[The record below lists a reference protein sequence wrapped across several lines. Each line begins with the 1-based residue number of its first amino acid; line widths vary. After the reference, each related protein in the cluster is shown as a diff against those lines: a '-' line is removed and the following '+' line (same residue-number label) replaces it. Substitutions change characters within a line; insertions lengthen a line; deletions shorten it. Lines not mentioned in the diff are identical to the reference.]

1 MQRWCV
7 GISTWCF
14 SSVSYI
20 FIKLNRWF
28 HVGSETSTS
37 RIPHHHHSDQ
47 FGSTDF
53 THVEWTKHHLIQIN
67 QQFNRQV
74 FRPEVLGVWE
84 KKQQTFGK
92 RRGYLSFAYLWLA
105 TFNMKCIVRLVEE
118 VFRKLH
124 RVARCLTIA
133 RGLWIIHTYIRI
145 CSTYSHIIHKIILHR
160 CNCCILMLTRKILRM
175 KRQDACYNTEMEV
188 K

>member
-1 MQRWCV
+1 MLVPKHQLR
-7 GISTWCF
+7 GSLTITIRISLEVPISHMLSERNITW
-14 SSVSYI
+14 
-20 FIKLNRWF
+20 
-28 HVGSETSTS
+28 SESTNN
-37 RIPHHHHSDQ
+37 
-47 FGSTDF
+47 STDRCF
-53 THVEWTKHHLIQIN
+53 DLKSWGCGK
-67 QQFNRQV
+67 
-74 FRPEVLGVWE
+74 